1 MILGILKLSHLGD
14 IIHTLPLAYIIKK
27 NKPDF
32 EINWVIEENYLKTFE
47 SISFVDKFLPFTLKA
62 GEILNSFKRLRA
74 QNLDFI
80 IDAQGLYKTALIS
93 FFSNSCKR
101 IGFGLKGLK
110 EKNLFF
116 LYHKSINPEAT
127 HIIDK
132 NLSFAKYLGI
142 SNFDLKDYNLKD
154 LSKDPELKVCRF
166 LQSLKIEKFGIF
178 HPFSSSRDK
187 DFPLKPLKEISSFLN
202 KRKVSLIIT
211 YGPGEEERAEEARSF
226 LNAIKSPPL
235 SIQEMAYLLEKSTF
249 FMGPDTGFYHLADT
263 FRIPLIGL
271 FKWYPPERNGNYFSR
286 ALNFYREEVEARK
299 IFYFLEENCPSF

>member
-1 MILGILKLSHLGD
+1 MKLGILKLSHLGD
-14 IIHTLPLAYIIKK
+14 IIHTLPLAFIIKK

-32 EINWVIEENYLKTFE
+32 EINWIIEENYLKTFE
-47 SISFVDKFLPFTLKA
+47 NISFVDKFLPFTFKRK
-62 GEILNSFKRLRA
+62 EILNSLKRLRA

-116 LYHKSINPEAT
+116 LYHKRINQEGR

-142 SNFDLKDYNLKD
+142 NNFDLNDYNLKE
-154 LSKDPELKVCRF
+154 LAKDPDLKVSKF
-166 LQSLKIEKFGIF
+166 LQRLNFEKFGIF

-187 DFPLKPLKEISSFLN
+187 DFPLKPLKEISSFL
-202 KRKVSLIIT
+202 KGRKVSLIIT
-211 YGPGEEERAEEARSF
+211 YGPGEEEMGEKASIF

-235 SIQEMAYLLEKSTF
+235 SIQEMAYFLEKSTF

-271 FKWYPPERNGNYFSR
+271 FKWHPPERNGNYFSKG
-286 ALNFYREEVEARK
+286 LNFYKEEIRK
-299 IFYFLEENCPSF
+299 EKILNFLEENCPSF